1 MPERSLRSI
10 VAAYLLAFVSIV
22 ALSLMALL
30 LVREMYPD
38 VSDAELT
45 RGLPALLAGGL
56 ASATALLLTIV
67 LVTRPLDAAG
77 LRLVPG
83 RETGMSL
90 GLMILGTLALGQAL
104 DSALALLGLAN
115 RGTMALIRR
124 ALEGAAGAELF
135 LAVLVIGV
143 IAGAAEEVFFRGYL
157 QTGLRPHL
165 SPAGAVVAASL
176 GFALFHL
183 EVVHG
188 SVAFALGL
196 WLGYVTER
204 AGSALPAVACHVV
217 NNSLFTLLTVFGVN
231 VEGAGPNAAL
241 GAASLL
247 VVAGCAVLLARGV
260 GPASAPSTG
269 GKTLQ

>member
-1 MPERSLRSI
+1 MPGRRLGWI
-10 VAAYLLAFVSIV
+10 LAAYLFAFVNIV
-22 ALSLMALL
+22 TLTAMALL

-56 ASATALLLTIV
+56 ASATALLLTIA
-67 LVTRPLDAAG
+67 LVTRPLDVAG
-77 LRLVPG
+77 LRLLPG
-83 RETGMSL
+83 RETGTTL

-104 DSALALLGLAN
+104 DSALALLGLAD
-115 RGTMALIRR
+115 RGAMALIRS
-124 ALEGAAGAELF
+124 ALTGAAGAELF

-143 IAGAAEEVFFRGYL
+143 FAGAAEEVFFRGYL
-157 QTGLRPHL
+157 QTGLREHL
-165 SPAGAVVAASL
+165 SPTGAVVTAAL
-176 GFALFHL
+176 GFALFHG

-196 WLGYVTER
+196 WLGYITER

-217 NNSLFTLLTVFGVN
+217 NNSLFTLLTVFGVT
-231 VEGAGPNAAL
+231 VEGAGPNAAV

-247 VVAGCAVLLARGV
+247 AFAGCAVLVARRV
-260 GPASAPSTG
+260 RPVSVANG
-269 GKTLQ
+269 GERLE